1 MHIISKIVHFTPLS
15 EKKFVQPQTQTW
27 FKEAD
32 EKNAKMQDTCSKE
45 TKTTAASLYSP
56 WPGSISVVVP
66 QRYMLFC
73 LHVYSLEL
81 YGFLTDVGQGRTA
94 LAVGA
99 DGFCLAISLLSV
111 ISLFFL
117 PLSVRRPDID

>member
-1 MHIISKIVHFTPLS
+1 MK
-15 EKKFVQPQTQTW
+15 
-27 FKEAD
+27 
-32 EKNAKMQDTCSKE
+32 KMQKCKIHVA
-45 TKTTAASLYSP
+45 KKQKRQR
-56 WPGSISVVVP
+56 PGNISVVVP

-111 ISLFFL
+111 ISLFCL